1 MSIQITRRLAAA
13 RERLSGAAE
22 TGTLDGVLIS
32 DGENRRYL
40 SGFTGSAGFLL
51 VTPNAAVLLT
61 DFRYLEQA
69 ALEAPA
75 FAVLKTEGPAWP
87 GIAEAATAR
96 GVRRLGFEAEHLT
109 VDGHLRLAEAL
120 GKTGREVELVPLRGF
135 IEVMRHQ
142 KDAAEIEAIRRAV
155 DVADRAFEAVFRE
168 AVPGVSERELAWQL
182 EVAMRARGA
191 EAVSFPIIVAAGP
204 AGAMPHHRPSGRR
217 IEAGEPVVIDMGC
230 RLNGYCSDVS
240 RTIVFGEP
248 DAQFWRIYRTVLR
261 AQQTC
266 EDGLRAGML
275 GKDGDALARGV
286 IEAAGYGTLFGH
298 GTGHGVGL
306 LVHEQPYLSQTRGDV
321 ELRERAIVTV
331 EPGIYLPGWGGVRIE
346 DMVVIGPARCQVLT
360 TAHKVPVVEPVA

>member
-1 MSIQITRRLAAA
+1 
-13 RERLSGAAE
+13 
-22 TGTLDGVLIS
+22 
-32 DGENRRYL
+32 
-40 SGFTGSAGFLL
+40 
-51 VTPNAAVLLT
+51 
-61 DFRYLEQA
+61 
-69 ALEAPA
+69 
-75 FAVLKTEGPAWP
+75 
-87 GIAEAATAR
+87 
-96 GVRRLGFEAEHLT
+96 
-109 VDGHLRLAEAL
+109 
-120 GKTGREVELVPLRGF
+120 
-135 IEVMRHQ
+135 
-142 KDAAEIEAIRRAV
+142 
-155 DVADRAFEAVFRE
+155 
-168 AVPGVSERELAWQL
+168 
-182 EVAMRARGA
+182 
-191 EAVSFPIIVAAGP
+191 
-204 AGAMPHHRPSGRR
+204 MPHHRPSGRR

-248 DAQFWRIYRTVLR
+248 DAQFWTIYRTVLR